1 MKKVSIITTF
11 YNAESFIKDALD
23 SVLKQQTDEDV
34 SIEYVLVDDKGTDS
48 SRTIIEEYI
57 NTQNLNGEWRIVTPV
72 QNLGCGGAR
81 RYGIENATG
90 DYFMFLDAD
99 DYYIQP
105 DFVLRACHEIMN
117 EDADII
123 EYGIVYNREDGT
135 KTNSV
140 APQKIIIDNNPH
152 MAEMALFHDN
162 LIKFNVWS
170 KIYRRSI
177 VESYTYSDQRTFEDV
192 MTIPVW
198 VANAARVI
206 IMPTVEVNYRAAS
219 ESIIRTDW
227 RKTRYGTISAIASH
241 FERWKDDKELLIAMY
256 GRAMVDLE
264 IMLNNHS
271 SENDGFNEM
280 SKLNTKMLKY
290 IYPDDWQDKVYEVK
304 NTEQKDEKV
313 S

>member
-11 YNAESFIKDALD
+11 YNAESFIRDTLD
-23 SVLKQQTDEDV
+23 SVLKQQTDKDFR
-34 SIEYVLVDDKGTDS
+34 IEYVLVDDRGTDM
-48 SRTIIEEYI
+48 SRAIVEEYI
-57 NTQNLNGEWRIVTPV
+57 NAKNLNGEWRIVTPE

-81 RYGIENATG
+81 RHGIENATG
-90 DYFMFLDAD
+90 DFFMFLDAD
-99 DYYIQP
+99 DYYIQS
-105 DFVLRACHEIMN
+105 DFVLRAFHEIVN
-117 EDADII
+117 ENADIV

-140 APQKIIIDNNPH
+140 SPQKIIIDNNPH

-192 MTIPVW
+192 MTIPIW

-206 IMPTVEVNYRAAS
+206 VMPTIEVNYRAAS

-227 RKTRYGTISAIASH
+227 KKTRYGTISAIARH

-280 SKLNTKMLKY
+280 SELNTKMLKY

-304 NTEQKDEKV
+304 NTEQKDEKDN
-313 S
+313 